1 MSPPA
6 PPVATRWPRVL
17 LLVAAGVAAAL
28 HIGKVPPAM
37 PDLRADLGLDLV
49 GAGWVLSLIATIGA
63 AAGTAIGAGADAV
76 GHRRGVLLGMAL
88 LTGGS
93 LLGSLSALAPGGAAA
108 LFAGRAVEGAGSIL
122 VAVSVP
128 ALIWR
133 SAAPRDVRF
142 AFGLWGAWLPLGVS
156 AMMAASPFLL
166 ARFDWPAV
174 WWAASA
180 VSALVGVALAVE
192 TRGMPAGARTGWP
205 GASVVLAV
213 GRSPAAWTLAGSFFL
228 YSLCF
233 MTVLGFLPTFL
244 TEERGLAADASSWL
258 VGVAVLFN
266 AIGNVL
272 AGWLAMR
279 GLRRWALVGIAFAA
293 MAACAAGIFSTALP
307 VAAGY
312 ALCLLYSVLGGLLP
326 ATVMGAAPAF
336 APRPQL
342 VSSTSGM
349 VMQGSYLGQ
358 LAGAP
363 LVGLLASRLGW
374 GAVPLFVAA
383 SCLTGCALA
392 LALRAQERR
401 VERRSHPAQA

>member
-1 MSPPA
+1 MNPPS
-6 PPVATRWPRVL
+6 ATRWLRVL

-37 PDLRADLGLDLV
+37 AALRADLGLDLV
-49 GAGWVLSLIATIGA
+49 GAGWVLSLIAMIGA
-63 AAGTAIGAGADAV
+63 AAGTVIGAGADAI
-76 GHRRGVLLGMAL
+76 GHRRGVLLGLGL
-88 LTGGS
+88 LTVGS
-93 LLGSLSALAPGGAAA
+93 LLGSLPGSGPGGVAA
-108 LFAGRAVEGAGSIL
+108 LLAGRAVEGAGSIL

-133 SAAPRDVRF
+133 SAAPGDVRF

-174 WWAASA
+174 WWTASGL
-180 VSALVGVALAVE
+180 SALVGLALALE
-192 TRGMPAGARTGWP
+192 TRALPTAARGGWP
-205 GASVVLAV
+205 GVTVFAQV

-244 TEERGLAADASSWL
+244 TEERGLAPDASSWL

-293 MAACAAGIFSTALP
+293 MAACAAGIFSTWLP
-307 VAAGY
+307 VAASY

-363 LVGLLASRLGW
+363 LLGLLASRLGW
-374 GAVPLFVAA
+374 GAVPLFIAA

-392 LALRAQERR
+392 LALRAQEHRAEQR
-401 VERRSHPAQA
+401 LRPA

>member
-6 PPVATRWPRVL
+6 PPAATRWSRVL

-37 PDLRADLGLDLV
+37 AALRGDLGLDLV
-49 GAGWVLSLIATIGA
+49 GAGWVLSLIATLGA

-76 GHRRGVLLGMAL
+76 GHRRGVLLGLGL

-93 LLGSLSALAPGGAAA
+93 LLGSLSSLAPGGAAA

-180 VSALVGVALAVE
+180 ASALVGVALAME
-192 TRGMPAGARTGWP
+192 TRGMPAGARGGWP
-205 GASVVLAV
+205 GGAAFLAV

-279 GLRRWALVGIAFAA
+279 GLQRWALVGIAFAA

-307 VAAGY
+307 VAASY

-349 VMQGSYLGQ
+349 IMQGSYLGQ

-392 LALRAQERR
+392 LALRRLERR
-401 VERRSHPAQA
+401 PHAAPA

>member
-1 MSPPA
+1 MSPPTTTPA
-6 PPVATRWPRVL
+6 ATPAATRWLRVL

-37 PDLRADLGLDLV
+37 AALRGDLGLDLV
-49 GAGWVLSLIATIGA
+49 GAGWVLSLIAMIGA
-63 AAGTAIGAGADAV
+63 AGGMLIGACADV
-76 GHRRGVLLGMAL
+76 LGHRRGVLLGLAL

-93 LLGSLSALAPGGAAA
+93 LLGAGPGGAAA
-108 LFAGRAVEGAGSIL
+108 WLAGRAVEGAGSIL

-133 SAAPRDVRF
+133 AASPRDMRF

-180 VSALVGVALAVE
+180 ASALVGVALAVE
-192 TRGMPAGARTGWP
+192 TRGMPADTRAGWP
-205 GASVVLAV
+205 GGAAFLAV

-244 TEERGLAADASSWL
+244 VEERGLAADASSWL

-266 AIGNVL
+266 AVGNVL
-272 AGWLAMR
+272 AGWLATR
-279 GLRRWALVGIAFAA
+279 GVRRWALVAVAFAA

-363 LVGLLASRLGW
+363 LLGLLASRLGW
-374 GAVPLFVAA
+374 GAVPLFIAA
-383 SCLTGCALA
+383 ACLTGCALA
-392 LALRAQERR
+392 LALRAQEHGAEQRLR
-401 VERRSHPAQA
+401 PA